1 VKGLYEIKRIPN
13 SFEFPLHQIGTGCRT
28 RQSVCPFITCS
39 LRCYFAFAGA
49 FAFWIAAHL
58 ALLATDI
65 LFRADP
71 ESVLFVL
78 SVTTGTPDT
87 AVVGPAASSKSRTF
101 TSCGS
106 LLVKLEERRIESAVC
121 SGFKQPQHRF
131 WSYPSARNHFAPGW
145 KPDPI
150 SSLLT
155 QVARVDRVFFPVD
168 FFTERGSSKNW
179 MRGGRPILIRSA
191 SR

>member
-1 VKGLYEIKRIPN
+1 MPY
-13 SFEFPLHQIGTGCRT
+13 
-28 RQSVCPFITCS
+28 
-39 LRCYFAFAGA
+39 
-49 FAFWIAAHL
+49 W
-58 ALLATDI
+58 LLI
-65 LFRADP
+65 LFRADA

-87 AVVGPAASSKSRTF
+87 AIVGPAASSKSRTF

-106 LLVKLEERRIESAVC
+106 LLVELEERRIESDVC
-121 SGFKQPQHRF
+121 SGFKQAQHRF
-131 WSYPSARNHFAPGW
+131 WSYPSARNYF
-145 KPDPI
+145 
-150 SSLLT
+150 
-155 QVARVDRVFFPVD
+155 ARVDRVFFPVD